1 MGNGSRRQGR
11 ELALKAVYA
20 LRKDAAIDSQELM
33 RLFWDNFR
41 FQGGPL
47 GEAEEDGGELP
58 PVQTRLFAEE
68 LVAGIITNLEL
79 LDTTIEK
86 YAKNWSLER
95 MAKVDL
101 ALLRL
106 AAYELIFRHETP
118 IGVIINEAVE
128 LGKRFGTRET
138 AAFVNGILDQV
149 GKNERKDAPAASGN

>member
-1 MGNGSRRQGR
+1 MANGSRRQGR
-11 ELALKAVYA
+11 ELVLKAIYA
-20 LRKDAAIDSQELM
+20 LQKKDTVDPQALM

-47 GEAEEDGGELP
+47 GEVEEDGGELP
-58 PVQTRLFAEE
+58 PVQARLFTEE
-68 LVAGIITNLEL
+68 LVQGIIGHLE
-79 LDTTIEK
+79 TIDSIIAK

-106 AAYELIFRHETP
+106 AAYELLFRQETP

-128 LGKRFGTRET
+128 LGKRFGTKET
-138 AAFVNGILDQV
+138 AAFLNGILDKI
-149 GKNERKDAPAASGN
+149 GKNERNGAPVASGH